1 MGPRLPERRALFIS
15 VPAGIVSSG
24 PVSIPAFFAVP
35 IAHIA
40 IFQRAAYSASYSLEA
55 DTADELI
62 LSGWHHRIQVCQDGL
77 SLSCP
82 KPCDSCFLLGSLD
95 GKPSSG
101 VGDKSSFLTC
111 PLDGVYC
118 HEAHVLQGVSDFHF
132 SRKDF
137 PIPANDWDGLQNAA
151 HFGFFGRQPFRFFFS
166 ISSSATR

>member
-15 VPAGIVSSG
+15 VPACIVSSG

-35 IAHIA
+35 IAHVA

-62 LSGWHHRIQVCQDGL
+62 LSGWHFRVQVCQDRLAL
-77 SLSCP
+77 SRP
-82 KPCDSCFLLGSLD
+82 KPCDSCFFVRSLD
-95 GKPSSG
+95 GEPSSG
-101 VGDKSSFLTC
+101 VGDESSFLPC
-111 PLDGVYC
+111 PLDGVHR

>member
-15 VPAGIVSSG
+15 VPACIVVSC
-24 PVSIPAFFAVP
+24 PVPVPAFFAVL

-40 IFQRAAYSASYSLEA
+40 IFQRASYSASYSLEA
-55 DTADELI
+55 DTADEFI

-77 SLSCP
+77 ALSHP
-82 KPCDSCFLLGSLD
+82 NPCDSRFLFGTLD
-95 GKPSSG
+95 GEPPSG
-101 VGDKSSFLTC
+101 VGDESSFLSC

-118 HEAHVLQGVSDFHF
+118 HEAHVIQCVSDFHF
-132 SRKDF
+132 FRKDF
-137 PIPANDWDGLQNAA
+137 PISANDCDSLQNAA

>member
-15 VPAGIVSSG
+15 VPACIVSSG
-24 PVSIPAFFAVP
+24 PVSMPAFFAVP
-35 IAHIA
+35 IAHVA

-62 LSGWHHRIQVCQDGL
+62 LSGWHHRIQVCQYGL

-82 KPCDSCFLLGSLD
+82 KPGDSRFLFGALD
-95 GKPSSG
+95 GEPSSG
-101 VGDKSSFLTC
+101 VGDEFPFLSC
-111 PLDGVYC
+111 PLDGVHR
-118 HEAHVLQGVSDFHF
+118 HEAHILQGISDFQF
-132 SRKDF
+132 LRNDF
-137 PIPANDWDGLQNAA
+137 PIPATDWDCLQNAA

>member
-15 VPAGIVSSG
+15 VPACIVPSD
-24 PVSIPAFFAVP
+24 PVSIPAFFAVL

-40 IFQRAAYSASYSLEA
+40 IFQRASYSASYSLEA

-62 LSGWHHRIQVCQDGL
+62 LSGWHRRIQVCQDGL

-82 KPCDSCFLLGSLD
+82 KPGNSCFLFGALD
-95 GKPSSG
+95 GEPSSG
-101 VGDKSSFLTC
+101 VGDESSFLTC

-118 HEAHVLQGVSDFHF
+118 HEAHVLQCISDFHF
-132 SRKDF
+132 PRKDF